1 MTSTIDRTLQ
11 QLIEEKGWRAGTSL
25 ENRVALR
32 LHRYGFRPED
42 VAQQHRVGRYR
53 LDFAWVDLKIALEA
67 DGPHHLLP
75 TGAERDARRD
85 RELRLAG
92 WLVLRVNDADEDTLA
107 DQLVRVA
114 RAVRSEV

>member
-1 MTSTIDRTLQ
+1 MVATLDRALQ
-11 QLIEEKGWRAGTSL
+11 QIVEEKGWRAGTSL

-32 LHRYGFRPED
+32 LHRFGFLPAD

-53 LDFAWVDLKIALEA
+53 IDFAWVDQKIALEA

-75 TGAERDARRD
+75 VGAERDARRD
-85 RELRLAG
+85 RELRLQG
-92 WLVLRVNDADEDTLA
+92 WLVLRVNDAEEGALA

-114 RAVRSEV
+114 RAVRSDV

>member
-1 MTSTIDRTLQ
+1 MAAAVDRAIRQ
-11 QLIEEKGWRAGTSL
+11 AVEDKGWQSGTAL

-32 LHRYGFRPED
+32 LHRFGFTPDE
-42 VAQQHRVGRYR
+42 VAQQHRVGRFR
-53 LDFAWVDLKIALEA
+53 LDFAWVDQKIALEA

-75 TGAERDARRD
+75 IGAERDARRD

-92 WLVLRVNDADEDTLA
+92 WLVLRVNDADDERLG

-114 RAVRSEV
+114 RAVRSDV